1 MKKKHTKVSTSF
13 LFSQAEI
20 SYHNNNFSEALDILA
35 VLDHELAY
43 ENDSMLEMKSSNLKG
58 NIHFKSGE
66 YSLSEKFYL
75 NSLILSKQIGD
86 SRYIYNRYDNLAN
99 VYIATKQ
106 YRYAIEYLQKS
117 IELKEAIGNKK
128 DLARGLIQ
136 LSSLLFSIESYEA
149 GTEALRNAYDLI
161 IKYEQQELLMHWHF
175 AMGMQ
180 HKREDNF
187 KLALQEYNLAIKYAL
202 EFNNPFVASRA
213 YCNQGDILAHQNK
226 WVQAE
231 KKYTQALELAQ
242 ANDLEMDR
250 LSVSVQLGF
259 IAVGRKKYQRA
270 RELYDSICMDV
281 LEKNNDVLSKDLYE
295 LSAKLHKAENKPAE
309 ALEAF
314 ENYTLYYK
322 KLYDSELSRTVLD
335 IQAKYENEKKEREL
349 QKVKLQQVESELKSL
364 RAERALMEHEMR
376 FRALI
381 ENGADLIYIIDSDF
395 IVRYASPSAF
405 HLLGY
410 DENNPFKYGMFD
422 LLHPDDKDMISER
435 LKIVLDNP
443 GVPVFGQIRL
453 PLQKGGY
460 VWVEGTA
467 TNLFHVEA
475 VKGIV
480 CNLRDITERKQSEA
494 AISELNESLEAK
506 IIERTAE
513 LEEANKGL
521 EAFSYSVSHDL
532 RAPLRIISG
541 YSGLLHKKYAE
552 TLTEEAKEFITSI
565 KDNARH
571 MGQLIDDLLN
581 LSRLGRQDLQKTEVN
596 MNDVAASAIAELKD
610 SEGMIEGSIHLHP
623 LAPAIADEGLVK
635 QVLSNLLSNAVK
647 YSRKKSKPV
656 IEIGSADKDQKT
668 IYYVKDNG
676 AGFDMKHVDKLFR
689 PFQRLHDKTQFEGTG
704 IGLAI
709 VHSII
714 TKHGG
719 QIWAEGKDGKGA
731 TFFFTLGE

>member
-1 MKKKHTKVSTSF
+1 MKKKHTKNSTSF
-13 LFSQAEI
+13 LFSQAEL
-20 SYHNNNFSEALDILA
+20 SYHKNNFSEALDILA

-43 ENDSMLEMKSSNLKG
+43 DPDPMLEMKSSNLKG
-58 NIHFKSGE
+58 NINYKLGD
-66 YSLSEKFYL
+66 YVPAEKFFL
-75 NSLILSKQIGD
+75 HSLIISKQIGD
-86 SRYIYNRYDNLAN
+86 SRYIYNRYDNLVAIYL
-99 VYIATKQ
+99 VTKQ
-106 YRYAIEYLQKS
+106 YRYALEYLQKS
-117 IELKEAIGNKK
+117 IELKEAIGNTK
-128 DLARGLIQ
+128 DLARGFLQ
-136 LSSLLFSIESYEA
+136 LSSLLFNIENIEA
-149 GTEALRNAYDLI
+149 GKEALQNAYNHI
-161 IKYEQQELLMHWHF
+161 HKYEQRDLLMHWHF

-180 HKREDNF
+180 YRREENMDA
-187 KLALQEYNLAIKYAL
+187 ALKEYAKTIKYAT
-202 EFNNPFVASRA
+202 EFNNPVVGSKA
-213 YCNQGDILAHQNK
+213 YSNQGSILIHLKKYAL
-226 WVQAE
+226 AE
-231 KKYTQALELAQ
+231 KKYVEALRLAKE
-242 ANDLEMDR
+242 NKIVIDE
-250 LSVSVQLGF
+250 LSVSSQLAF
-259 IAVGRKKYQRA
+259 IAVERNNLVRA
-270 RELYDSICMDV
+270 RELYEAVSKEAIDMD
-281 LEKNNDVLSKDLYE
+281 NDVLHKDLAE
-295 LSAKLHKAENKPAE
+295 LSALLHKAENKPAE
-309 ALEAF
+309 ALLAYER
-314 ENYTLYYK
+314 YVLYYK
-322 KLYDSELSRTVLD
+322 KLYDTELSRTILD

-395 IVRYASPSAF
+395 MVRYASPSAF

-410 DENNPFKYGMFD
+410 DENNPFKYGMYD
-422 LLHPDDKDMISER
+422 LLHPDDKEMITER
-435 LKIVLDNP
+435 LRIVLDNP

-453 PLQKGGY
+453 PLQQGGY

-467 TNLFHVEA
+467 TNLFHVQA

-506 IIERTAE
+506 IVERTAE

-541 YSGLLHKKYAE
+541 YSGLLHKKYAD

-565 KDNARH
+565 KDNAKH

-596 MNDVAASAIAELKD
+596 MNSVAASAIAELKG
-610 SEGMIEGSIHLHP
+610 SEGMIEGFIRLHH
-623 LAPAIADEGLVK
+623 LAPAVADEGLVK

-647 YSRKKSKPV
+647 YSRKKVKPV
-656 IEIGSADKDQKT
+656 IEIGSNEKHHKT

-676 AGFDMKHVDKLFR
+676 AGFDMKHADKLFR

-719 QIWAEGKDGKGA
+719 HIWAEGKDGKGA